1 MCLKLHH
8 LLRWQLFVSFGM
20 TNILAIGAV
29 VIIGTIT
36 AKHSGEK
43 VKDKAQQSITTQVI
57 DNLSASSRYNKFS

>member
-1 MCLKLHH
+1 M
-8 LLRWQLFVSFGM
+8 SFGM

-57 DNLSASSRYNKFS
+57 DNLSASSRYDKFS